1 MTTTSIRLD
10 DLNTTEEEVLANIVG
25 LDYAQKL
32 KDRVT
37 NLTRRAFRMWRTAL
51 ILEEKVR
58 NKKSVSNG

>member
-10 DLNTTEEEVLANIVG
+10 ELNATEDEVVANIIR
-25 LDYAQKL
+25 LDYTQKL

-51 ILEEKVR
+51 ILEEAAR
-58 NKKSVSNG
+58 NKKSLSNG